1 MGSDEMDP
9 GLVSGIYISIHAP
22 RGGND
27 TPLRVHG
34 RIQQYFNPRSPHGE
48 RHIRES
54 SFLPERKFQS
64 TLPAWGAT
72 QLFQRSSITDR
83 FQSTLPA
90 WGATLALSVT
100 GGGSWYFNPRS
111 PHGERL

>member
-1 MGSDEMDP
+1 MSAEELISIHAPRMGSDPCGGRYTRILRNFNPRPRMGSDEMDP

-48 RHIRES
+48 R
-54 SFLPERKFQS
+54 LVY
-64 TLPAWGAT
+64 
-72 QLFQRSSITDR
+72 
-83 FQSTLPA
+83 
-90 WGATLALSVT
+90 LS
-100 GGGSWYFNPRS
+100 
-111 PHGERL
+111 

>member
-1 MGSDEMDP
+1 MHHLPSRYIPCDGRLTASAYFKFTLPAWGATRAADGIPESSAISIHAPRMGSDEMDP

-48 RHIRES
+48 RQYS
-54 SFLPERKFQS
+54 QS
-64 TLPAWGAT
+64 I
-72 QLFQRSSITDR
+72 QQ
-83 FQSTLPA
+83 
-90 WGATLALSVT
+90 
-100 GGGSWYFNPRS
+100 
-111 PHGERL
+111 